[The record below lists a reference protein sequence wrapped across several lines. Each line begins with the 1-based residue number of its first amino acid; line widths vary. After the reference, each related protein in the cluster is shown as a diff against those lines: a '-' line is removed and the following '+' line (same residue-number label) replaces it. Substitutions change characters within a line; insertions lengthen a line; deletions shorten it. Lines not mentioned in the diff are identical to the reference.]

1 MSELH
6 PTVEVVQIPGLSSP
20 RHVAARFIGRIPD
33 VGVTLERDAAM
44 TALAPHQI
52 SLLEQQGL
60 GSYPLVTAE
69 QIHGKAVS
77 LVTESSARP
86 IEGVDGLLT
95 TTRGITLGISVAD
108 CAPVWLVAKD
118 GLAGGLLHSGK
129 KGTELGIVPEGIG
142 ALCSAAH
149 LLPQD
154 LILIIGPCIRPPCY
168 EVNFAAE
175 IKRQAM
181 DAGISFIHDD
191 GICTA
196 CHPESYYSY
205 RRELGLTG
213 RMLATLTLL
222 PQ

>member
-1 MSELH
+1 M
-6 PTVEVVQIPGLSSP
+6 
-20 RHVAARFIGRIPD
+20 R
-33 VGVTLERDAAM
+33 
-44 TALAPHQI
+44 ALAPHQI
-52 SLLEQQGL
+52 SLLKQQGL

-69 QIHGKAVS
+69 QIHGHAVA
-77 LVTESSARP
+77 LVTESSASP
-86 IEGVDGLLT
+86 FEGVDGLLT

-108 CAPVWLVAKD
+108 CAPVWLVAKN
-118 GLAGGLLHSGK
+118 GSAGGLLHSGK
-129 KGTELGIVPEGIG
+129 KGTELGIVPEGIRT
-142 ALCSAAH
+142 LCSTAH

-168 EVNFAAE
+168 EVDFAGD
-175 IKRQAM
+175 IRRQAIE
-181 DAGISFIHDD
+181 AGISSIHDD

>member
-20 RHVAARFIGRIPD
+20 RHVAARFIGRIPN
-33 VGVTLERDAAM
+33 VGVALERDAAM
-44 TALAPHQI
+44 RALAPHQI
-52 SLLEQQGL
+52 SLLKQQGL

-69 QIHGKAVS
+69 QIHGHAVA
-77 LVTESSARP
+77 LVTESSASP

-108 CAPVWLVAKD
+108 CAPVWLVAKN
-118 GLAGGLLHSGK
+118 GSAGGLLHSGK
-129 KGTELGIVPEGIG
+129 KGTELGIVPEGIRT
-142 ALCSAAH
+142 LCSTAH

-168 EVNFAAE
+168 EVDFAGD
-175 IKRQAM
+175 IRRQAIE
-181 DAGISFIHDD
+181 AGISSIHDD